1 MKSAV
6 SLFRVTVLCLTAVAV
21 LSLAGCVAETE
32 ARAGAA
38 AEWPARAPA
47 ETDPAIESRIAAIV
61 AGMTLEQKIG
71 QMTQAEIRY
80 ITPEDV
86 CEYYIG
92 SILNGG
98 GSWPG
103 MNKHASVAEWAALAE
118 EYYQASMSTDMETP
132 IPVIWGT
139 DAVHGHNNVAGAT
152 LFPHNI
158 GLGAAH
164 DTDLVRR
171 IGRATAKAVRATGIT
186 WVFAPTLAVVK
197 NQRWGRSYES
207 YSSDPALVADYA
219 RAMVEGLQGD
229 LTGDGDVVATAKHF
243 IGDGGTF
250 NGKDQGETR
259 ANKAE
264 MIGDHA
270 AGYYAALDAGV
281 QTVMA
286 SYSSWNDVS
295 AGKNYGKMHGNRELL
310 TDVLKGRM
318 GFDGVV
324 VSDWNAIEQVDGCA
338 RDRCA
343 IAINA
348 GVDLVMVPED
358 WKAFI
363 ANTAE
368 DVRAGA
374 IPMSRIDDAVTRIL
388 RVKMRSG
395 LFDRTPSAG
404 VFNASSDAV
413 EARDLGREAVRKS
426 VVLLKN
432 DGDVLPLARGGRI
445 LVVGDSADSLSNQ
458 TGGWSLTWQGD
469 ENVNADFATGDT
481 FVGALRKELG
491 DDSVVYSR
499 DAADVDVSAF
509 AAVIAILGETPHAE
523 FKGDVAYPAP
533 MQHSAQFP
541 ADLAVL
547 EAVAGKGVPVVS
559 VLYSGRTTYASDL
572 INLSD
577 AFVAAFLPG
586 TEIGGLVDLLLRD
599 ASGNVAHDFSARLS
613 FSWPGSACATGEA
626 ASDVLFER
634 GYGLTYANSKSLG
647 QVAAPPA
654 PASCDMTGP

>member
-1 MKSAV
+1 MKSAG
-6 SLFRVTVLCLTAVAV
+6 LFLRVTALCLTVFSAS
-21 LSLAGCVAETE
+21 LSAGCVAETE
-32 ARAGAA
+32 AGAGAV
-38 AEWPARAPA
+38 EWPARSPVDS
-47 ETDPAIESRIAAIV
+47 DPEMEARIAAIV
-61 AGMTLEQKIG
+61 SGMTLEQKIG

-80 ITPEDV
+80 ITPEEV
-86 CEYYIG
+86 RRYYIG

-98 GSWPG
+98 GSWPR
-103 MNKHASVAEWAALAE
+103 MDKHASVEEWAALADA
-118 EYYQASMSTDMETP
+118 YYQASMSSDMETP

-164 DTDLVRR
+164 DPDLVRR

-186 WVFAPTLAVVK
+186 WAFAPTLAVVK
-197 NQRWGRSYES
+197 DQRWGRSYES
-207 YSSDPALVADYA
+207 YSSDPALVAEYA
-219 RAMVEGLQGD
+219 GAMVRGLQGELD
-229 LTGDGDVVATAKHF
+229 GDGDVVATAKHF

-250 NGKDQGETR
+250 NGVDQGENR
-259 ANKAE
+259 ASKAE
-264 MIGDHA
+264 MISDHA

-286 SYSSWNDVS
+286 SYNSWNDVE
-295 AGKNYGKMHGNRELL
+295 ADKNYGKMHGNRELL
-310 TDVLKGRM
+310 TAVLKERL
-318 GFDGVV
+318 GFDGIV
-324 VSDWNAIEQVDGCA
+324 VSDWNAIEQIDGCV

-363 ANTAE
+363 ANTIE

-395 LFDRTPSAG
+395 LFDRAPSASP
-404 VFNASSDAV
+404 FNAKQEAV
-413 EARDLGREAVRKS
+413 EARELGREAVRKS

-432 DGDVLPLARGGRI
+432 DGGVLPLSRGERI
-445 LVVGDSADSLSNQ
+445 LVVGDGADSLANQ

-469 ENVNADFATGDT
+469 ENVNADFKTGDT
-481 FVGALRKELG
+481 LLGALRAALG
-491 DDSVVYSR
+491 EGAVVYSPGAR
-499 DAADVDVSAF
+499 DVEVSEF
-509 AAVIAILGETPHAE
+509 AAVIAVLGETPHAE

-533 MQHSAQFP
+533 MQHSRQFP

-547 EAVAGKGVPVVS
+547 DAVAGKGVPVIAI
-559 VLYSGRTTYASDL
+559 LYSGRTTYSSDL
-572 INLSD
+572 LNLSD
-577 AFVAAFLPG
+577 AFVATFLPG
-586 TEIGGLVDLLLRD
+586 TEISGLVDLLLRD
-599 ASGNVAHDFSARLS
+599 ANGEAAYDFTGRLP
-613 FSWPGSACATGEA
+613 FAWPGSACATGEKEGVA
-626 ASDVLFER
+626 LFGR
-634 GYGLTYANSKSLG
+634 GYGLSYENPKALG

-654 PASCDMTGP
+654 PATCDMTGP